1 MAKPP
6 MFGTMFED
14 AARRK
19 KEEKEKAM
27 EENKTVDDGI
37 PGQQSFEDHPEI
49 LPKTDS
55 SLAAEDA
62 SSPTGEKDKPPAT
75 AEKSEKTK
83 KKISQ
88 KKKAMEEKK
97 EMTSFSIWASVE
109 DISSWDRYGQI
120 TGKTRVELVK
130 LALADYMRKH
140 PVTDEQ
146 KQAYMQKMGLL

>member
-1 MAKPP
+1 MAKSPQ
-6 MFGTMFED
+6 FGTLFAD

-27 EENKTVDDGI
+27 EENKTVDDDI
-37 PGQQSFEDHPEI
+37 PGQQSFEDHPEV
-49 LPKTDS
+49 LPKTDPGAPTTPPAP
-55 SLAAEDA
+55 AAEGT
-62 SSPTGEKDKPPAT
+62 SSPTGEKV
-75 AEKSEKTK
+75 KSKNSK
-83 KKISQ
+83 

-97 EMTSFSIWASVE
+97 EMTSFSIWASVD